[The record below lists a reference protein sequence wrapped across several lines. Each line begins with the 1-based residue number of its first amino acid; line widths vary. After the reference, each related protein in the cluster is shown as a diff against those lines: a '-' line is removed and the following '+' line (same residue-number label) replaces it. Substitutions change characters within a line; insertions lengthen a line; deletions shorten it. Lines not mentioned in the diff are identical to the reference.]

1 MQFNSYIFI
10 CIFLPVVI
18 IGYFLGNKINLLF
31 GKIIL
36 IVASIWFYTYA
47 GWSTFVIIAVSIL
60 LNFTCAFWSRKKDK
74 GNSLLLAD
82 ILAKNRMML
91 EDIQYHVRKN
101 DYEGKKNM
109 ELHIQEV
116 HGTDGHKKD

>member
-18 IGYFLGNKINLLF
+18 IGYFLGNKINLLV

-60 LNFTCAFWSRKKDK
+60 LNFTCALWSRKKDK

>member
-18 IGYFLGNKINLLF
+18 IGYFLGNKINLLV

-74 GNSLLLAD
+74 GNSLLLAAP
-82 ILAKNRMML
+82 IIFNIGVLAYLKYTNFA
-91 EDIQYHVRKN
+91 ITN
-101 DYEGKKNM
+101 IN
-109 ELHIQEV
+109 I
-116 HGTDGHKKD
+116 